1 MPLDNST
8 LERKRNRSPFDLTQD
23 GAGEDTRDIDELSLP
38 LGRDRTTHRTA
49 DIATDGNCAS
59 AQSRHVHEREVGSRA
74 ESVRDPTVVTLYE
87 DILLPSIKE
96 TKRKNLR
103 VLDSLHVG
111 ESLHSV
117 GDLRIFFE
125 NIMTSER
132 HKISQKVE
140 DRCIVE

>member
-49 DIATDGNCAS
+49 DIATDGNCA
-59 AQSRHVHEREVGSRA
+59 

-103 VLDSLHVG
+103 VLDSLQVG